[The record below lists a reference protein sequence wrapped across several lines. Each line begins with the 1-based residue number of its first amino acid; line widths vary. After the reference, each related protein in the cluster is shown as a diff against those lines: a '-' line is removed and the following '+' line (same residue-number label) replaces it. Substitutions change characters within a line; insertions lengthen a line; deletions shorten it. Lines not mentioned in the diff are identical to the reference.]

1 MNSVSPTCFRSQSPV
16 SSNKDGRSIR
26 YPPHQWVVY
35 DTADP
40 FWGQKLIDKIADKV
54 RTALEDPEEAI
65 FRPE

>member
-1 MNSVSPTCFRSQSPV
+1 
-16 SSNKDGRSIR
+16 
-26 YPPHQWVVY
+26 VY